1 MPFKFITTPIEGVIE
16 VDPAIFGD
24 ARGSFRESYKKSEF
38 VANGIPGDFVQDNHS
53 VSSKGVLRGLHFQT
67 APKAQ
72 GKLVKVTRGA
82 VWDVAVD
89 LRPDS
94 PTFKQW
100 WGVELSEENGKMF
113 YIPPGFG
120 HGFLTLEDDTH
131 FHYKCTDE
139 YSAEHDGGVK
149 WDDPELAIEWPIGD
163 LSIAVSAKDDT
174 LPLLSEVTL

>member
-1 MPFKFITTPIEGVIE
+1 MPFKFIKTPIEGIIE
-16 VDPAIFGD
+16 VEPAIFGD
-24 ARGSFRESYKKSEF
+24 TRGSFRESYKKTEF
-38 VANGIPGDFVQDNHS
+38 VKNGIAEDFVQDNHS
-53 VSSKGVLRGLHFQT
+53 VSSKGVLRGIHFQT
-67 APKAQ
+67 APMAQ
-72 GKLVKVTRGA
+72 GKLVKVTRGS

-120 HGFLTLEDDTH
+120 HGFVTLDDDTH
-131 FHYKCTDE
+131 FHYKCTEE

-149 WDDPELAIEWPIGD
+149 WNDPDLAIEWPIEG
-163 LSIAVSAKDDT
+163 LTVAVSEKDEN
-174 LPLLSEVTL
+174 LPYLSEVTQ